1 MNWIQSKY
9 QYTLDSSRARWKHR
23 SLLINWCFSFLWNA
37 HWCVWCLFQRR
48 ISCKMLT
55 VISRVSYQASSKP
68 LIYLFNAWGR
78 SVGRQRALCLS
89 IRNPRIFIC
98 CTQSFRLNKVLFGCW
113 LTLCSSSLEK
123 PGVSAMTSFFGAIDN
138 FDLNV
143 FMFHF
148 QFPNFTINKLII
160 LKRAVIS
167 VLMKCVFKW
176 GINKVNVNNWK

>member
-9 QYTLDSSRARWKHR
+9 QYTCLGDCDLQSSTTIDSSRARWKHR

-37 HWCVWCLFQRR
+37 HWCVCCSFQRR

-55 VISRVSYQASSKP
+55 VISRVSNQASSKL

-78 SVGRQRALCLS
+78 SVGRQKALCLS

-113 LTLCSSSLEK
+113 LTLCSSAATEFLLWPVSL
-123 PGVSAMTSFFGAIDN
+123 
-138 FDLNV
+138 
-143 FMFHF
+143 
-148 QFPNFTINKLII
+148 
-160 LKRAVIS
+160 
-167 VLMKCVFKW
+167 VLMTIFV
-176 GINKVNVNNWK
+176 